1 MAESAVKLWIR
12 DIVQGTYE
20 AAESGYGGSIT
31 TPSGVKSS
39 RVRILGTIVEKFVA
53 ENRSFASAT
62 IDDSTE
68 TICVDA
74 HNVSGTNG
82 CHPYRSRHLETDI
95 VTNDTEHYAPL

>member
-1 MAESAVKLWIR
+1 MGRNYTE
-12 DIVQGTYE
+12 GE
-20 AAESGYGGSIT
+20 EEPAAT
-31 TPSGVKSS
+31 
-39 RVRILGTIVEKFVA
+39 
-53 ENRSFASAT
+53 
-62 IDDSTE
+62 DDSTE